1 MRSPV
6 HRLSAVTLTML
17 IAISAGLVAGPQPLA
32 AAGGDKRPNLRM
44 LPLADWHIQTLNGRR
59 LLRFTSIF
67 INDGPGKFEVRG
79 RRDSASDPSMDI
91 KQRMFRWDGTS
102 RFIKTAAKARY
113 AADGHDHWHVQGVV
127 TYETWKLNDA
137 TDTARRGGKT
147 GFCFLDS
154 EPWNLSVPYAA
165 QSPYY
170 REAWCGVRAST
181 TSRAGLSVGWADNYP
196 WFFAFQWIDITG
208 LPGGTYQ
215 VRVTVDIQ
223 DYYDERIETDNCVWA
238 RLHIPA
244 PGSNAAPTVEATGSR
259 CGENAITPATSFSG
273 GDTFEPPRQALIE
286 PGTYIGYKF
295 NSVGTVL
302 RTRTIAVKADRIVT
316 VPARGIPPGQ
326 AHRYLYTTSGPF
338 EGYWVRPGN
347 GIALLP

>member
-1 MRSPV
+1 M
-6 HRLSAVTLTML
+6 
-17 IAISAGLVAGPQPLA
+17 AGPQPLA

-91 KQRMFRWDGTS
+91 KQRMFRWDGSS

-147 GFCFLDS
+147 GILLPRFRAL
-154 EPWNLSVPYAA
+154 EPVASVRGP
-165 QSPYY
+165 SRPTTGN
-170 REAWCGVRAST
+170 GVRR
-181 TSRAGLSVGWADNYP
+181 SRVGPDPSGSLVGWADDYP

-215 VRVTVDIQ
+215 VRLTVDIR
-223 DYYDERIETDNCVWA
+223 DHY
-238 RLHIPA
+238 H
-244 PGSNAAPTVEATGSR
+244 G
-259 CGENAITPATSFSG
+259 
-273 GDTFEPPRQALIE
+273 
-286 PGTYIGYKF
+286 
-295 NSVGTVL
+295 
-302 RTRTIAVKADRIVT
+302 ADRY
-316 VPARGIPPGQ
+316 R
-326 AHRYLYTTSGPF
+326 
-338 EGYWVRPGN
+338 
-347 GIALLP
+347 